1 MCYGGYKG
9 EHSYIAVGSV
19 NLYNHYKSV
28 RQLLKRMGTEL
39 PRDPFIPFVKIYPK
53 DDLSYQK
60 KKTKQKQKQNKQT
73 NKQKNPVA

>member
-1 MCYGGYKG
+1 
-9 EHSYIAVGSV
+9 
-19 NLYNHYKSV
+19 
-28 RQLLKRMGTEL
+28 MGTEL